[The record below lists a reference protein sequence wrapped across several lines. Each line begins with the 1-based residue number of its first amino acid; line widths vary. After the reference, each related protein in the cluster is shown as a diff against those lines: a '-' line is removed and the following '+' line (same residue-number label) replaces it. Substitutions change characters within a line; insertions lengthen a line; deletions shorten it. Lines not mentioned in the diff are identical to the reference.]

1 MGDGVIIGV
10 LDTGFSLLLM
20 HSQKMGISSTRK
32 DDKGL
37 GPIPSRRKGHCQCGR
52 KIDRKLRP
60 QGIDRDGA
68 WHAHIK
74 HCWSGGSFAP
84 NASYYGLAYYEI
96 PHYAD
101 DVDMRN
107 SIAFASFHALL
118 QPV

>member
-32 DDKGL
+32 DDKGLGL

-118 QPV
+118 